1 MRVFTR
7 NILLVISISALFVAC
22 SDKKD
27 ANKSNFKTAIN
38 SYIDKKCIDIGSMY
52 SFPLEIENN
61 AFKKDEL
68 SRLGSL
74 EKVGLLKSTSKQI
87 KDKYSRVSKLVDGF
101 EYELTD
107 LGKQAFVEEDNR
119 YGGGKYLK
127 LCAGKYKVTEVTNFT
142 EPSDMFGV
150 KISQVNFKKEAIDV
164 PAWAYDLVKEKEFEY
179 ATKRISK
186 DIDDDI
192 VLILTNDG
200 WVTEK
205 EFKK

>member
-7 NILLVISISALFVAC
+7 NFLLAISISALFVAC

-38 SYIDKKCIDIGSMY
+38 NYIEKDCIDIGSRY

-61 AFKKDEL
+61 AFKKDEIA
-68 SRLGSL
+68 RLGSL

-87 KDKYSRVSKLVDGF
+87 KDKYSRVAKLVDGF

-107 LGKQAFVEEDNR
+107 FGKQVFVEEANR

-127 LCAGKYKVTEVTNFT
+127 LCAGKYKVTEVINFT
-142 EPSDMFGV
+142 EPADMFGV
-150 KISQVNFKKEAIDV
+150 KMSQVNFKKEAIDV
-164 PAWAYDLVKEKEFEY
+164 PEWAFELVKEEEFEY
-179 ATKRISK
+179 ASKRISK

>member
-38 SYIDKKCIDIGSMY
+38 NYIDKKCIDIGSNY
-52 SFPLEIENN
+52 NFPLEIEKND
-61 AFKKDEL
+61 FRKSQLD
-68 SRLGSL
+68 SL
-74 EKVGLLKSTSKQI
+74 EKVGLIKSTEKQI
-87 KDKYSRVSKLVDGF
+87 ELKLMFGNKTKLVDGF

-107 LGKQAFVEEDNR
+107 LGKQAFVEKN
-119 YGGGKYLK
+119 GTFGGKYFN
-127 LCAGKYKVTEVTNFT
+127 LCVGKYKVTEVTNFT
-142 EPSDMFGV
+142 EPADMFGV
-150 KISQVNFKKEAIDV
+150 KMSQVNYKKEAIDV
-164 PAWAYDLVKEKEFEY
+164 PAWAFELVKEKEFEY
-179 ATKRISK
+179 ATKQISK
-186 DIDDDI
+186 DIKDDKI